1 MSAENNSSEES
12 TSKPKKIKVIPV
24 YTGPGNPEVA
34 KFKKHDLDGGSSE
47 VQIAIL
53 TQKLQYLGEHFKKH
67 PQDVHSQR
75 GMQRMINQR
84 KKLLAYLRGSNLA
97 SYKSVISELGIRK

>member
-1 MSAENNSSEES
+1 MSAENTNSAEAGA
-12 TSKPKKIKVIPV
+12 SKPS
-24 YTGPGNPEVA
+24 YPGIE
-34 KFKKHDLDGGSSE
+34 KFQKHDRDGGSSE

-53 TQKLQYLGEHFKKH
+53 TKKLEYLGEHFKKH

-84 KKLLAYLRGSNLA
+84 KKLLAYLKASNST

>member
-1 MSAENNSSEES
+1 MSVENAGSTEVTLSSPNYPGV
-12 TSKPKKIKVIPV
+12 SK
-24 YTGPGNPEVA
+24 
-34 KFKKHDLDGGSSE
+34 FQKHDRDGGSSE

-53 TQKLQYLGEHFKKH
+53 TQKLAYLGDHFKKH

-84 KKLLAYLRGSNLA
+84 KKLLAYLRKSNLA
-97 SYKSVISELGIRK
+97 SYKNVIAELGIRK